1 MIKETAEFKAY
12 TGKVAYIAE
21 SKRDSTYLGRF
32 TYGML
37 TDFEGLNRV
46 LTIIARG
53 YMWEDSQK
61 PDIDRAKE
69 ALCAWCSIPDKKKA
83 TPKEEWQFD
92 TDFSY
97 LNETFPCLVDKNGKG
112 WFYRHAHSV
121 VRFVSKNP
129 DKVTKSSLA
138 NSQKLKLIFDREWKE
153 KVLQLQI
160 PLSSK
165 NTKGA
170 WVLRFD
176 DILSNALV
184 AGPLKNKEQTLPE
197 HLLKRV
203 EECKDKGIPENV
215 ILALLQYYFANKEAD
230 TDWVVLPVI
239 NFDAYFG
246 TSSFSKKWL
255 NKLPAELFEKQSR
268 YGVCRYRVK
277 VNM

>member
-1 MIKETAEFKAY
+1 MINETAEFEAY

-37 TDFEGLNRV
+37 TDFDGLNRV

-97 LNETFPCLVDKNGKG
+97 LNETFPGLVDKSGKG

-121 VRFVSKNP
+121 IKFITKNP
-129 DKVTKSSLA
+129 DKVTKSSVV

-153 KVLQLQI
+153 KVLQMQI

-176 DILSNALV
+176 DILANALV
-184 AGPLKNKEQTLPE
+184 SGPLKNNEQTLSE

-203 EECKDKGIPENV
+203 EESKDKEIPEDV
-215 ILALLQYYFANKEAD
+215 ILTLLQYYFANKEAD

-255 NKLPAELFEKQSR
+255 NKLPTELFEKQSR

-277 VNM
+277 VNI

>member
-1 MIKETAEFKAY
+1 MINETAEFEAY
-12 TGKVAYIAE
+12 TGKVKYAAG

-53 YMWEDSQK
+53 YMWKDSQK

-97 LNETFPCLVDKNGKG
+97 LKDAFPGLVDKNGKG

-277 VNM
+277 VNI

>member
-1 MIKETAEFKAY
+1 MINETAEFKAY

-37 TDFEGLNRV
+37 TGFEGLNRV

-53 YMWEDSQK
+53 YMWEDIQN
-61 PDIDRAKE
+61 PNIDKAKE

-97 LNETFPCLVDKNGKG
+97 LNETFPGLVDKSGKG

-121 VRFVSKNP
+121 IKFVTKNP
-129 DKVTKSSLA
+129 DKVTKSSVV

-153 KVLQLQI
+153 KVLQMQI

-176 DILSNALV
+176 DILANALV
-184 AGPLKNKEQTLPE
+184 SGPLKNNEQTLSE

-203 EECKDKGIPENV
+203 EESKDKEIPEDV
-215 ILALLQYYFANKEAD
+215 ILTLLQYYFANKEAD

-255 NKLPAELFEKQSR
+255 NKLPTELFEKQSR

-277 VNM
+277 VNI

>member
-1 MIKETAEFKAY
+1 MIKETAEFEAY
-12 TGKVAYIAE
+12 TGKVKYAAG

-53 YMWEDSQK
+53 YMWEDIQN
-61 PDIDRAKE
+61 PNIDKAKE

-83 TPKEEWQFD
+83 TPKDEWQFD

-97 LNETFPCLVDKNGKG
+97 LNDAFPGLVDKNGKG

-203 EECKDKGIPENV
+203 EECKDKEIPEDV

-230 TDWVVLPVI
+230 SDWVVLPVI
-239 NFDAYFG
+239 NFDAYLG

-255 NKLPAELFEKQSR
+255 SKLPTELFEKQSR

-277 VNM
+277 VNI

>member
-1 MIKETAEFKAY
+1 MINETAEFEAY

-53 YMWEDSQK
+53 YMWEDIQS
-61 PDIDRAKE
+61 PNIDKAKE

-83 TPKEEWQFD
+83 TPKEEWKFD

-129 DKVTKSSLA
+129 DKVTKSSVA

-277 VNM
+277 VNI

>member
-1 MIKETAEFKAY
+1 MINETAEFKAY

-37 TDFEGLNRV
+37 TGFEGLNRV

-53 YMWEDSQK
+53 NMWKDSQK

-97 LNETFPCLVDKNGKG
+97 LNETFPGLVDKSGKG

-121 VRFVSKNP
+121 IKFVTKNP
-129 DKVTKSSLA
+129 DKVTKSSVV

-153 KVLQLQI
+153 KVLQMQI

-176 DILSNALV
+176 DILANALV
-184 AGPLKNKEQTLPE
+184 SGPLKNNEQTLSE

-203 EECKDKGIPENV
+203 EESKDKEIPEDV
-215 ILALLQYYFANKEAD
+215 ILTLLQYYFANKEAD

-255 NKLPAELFEKQSR
+255 NKLPTELIEKQSR

-277 VNM
+277 VNI

>member
-1 MIKETAEFKAY
+1 MINETVEFKAY

-53 YMWEDSQK
+53 YMWEDIQN
-61 PDIDRAKE
+61 PNIDKAKE

-83 TPKEEWQFD
+83 TPKDEWQFD

-97 LNETFPCLVDKNGKG
+97 LNDAFPGLVDKSGKG

-121 VRFVSKNP
+121 IKFVTKNP
-129 DKVTKSSLA
+129 DKVTKASVV

-153 KVLQLQI
+153 KVLQMQI

-176 DILSNALV
+176 DILANALV
-184 AGPLKNKEQTLPE
+184 SGPLKNNEQTLSE

-203 EECKDKGIPENV
+203 EESKDKEIPEDV
-215 ILALLQYYFANKEAD
+215 ILTLLQYYFANKEAD

-255 NKLPAELFEKQSR
+255 NKLPTELFEKQSR

-277 VNM
+277 VNI

>member
-1 MIKETAEFKAY
+1 MINETSEFESY
-12 TGKVAYIAE
+12 TGKVKYAAE

-53 YMWEDSQK
+53 YMWEDLQN
-61 PDIDRAKE
+61 PNIDKAKE

-97 LNETFPCLVDKNGKG
+97 LNDAFPGLVDKSGKG

-121 VRFVSKNP
+121 IKFVTKNP
-129 DKVTKSSLA
+129 DKVTKSSVV

-176 DILSNALV
+176 DILANALV
-184 AGPLKNKEQTLPE
+184 LGPLKNNEQTLPE
-197 HLLKRV
+197 HLLKRI
-203 EECKDKGIPENV
+203 EDCKDAEIPKDV
-215 ILALLQYYFANKEAD
+215 ILSLLQYYFANKEAD

-277 VNM
+277 VNI

>member
-1 MIKETAEFKAY
+1 MINETAEFEAY
-12 TGKVAYIAE
+12 TGKVKYAAG

-53 YMWEDSQK
+53 YMWEDIQS
-61 PDIDRAKE
+61 PNIDKAKE

-83 TPKEEWQFD
+83 TPKEEWKFD

-277 VNM
+277 VNI

>member
-1 MIKETAEFKAY
+1 MINETAEFEAY
-12 TGKVAYIAE
+12 TGKVKYAAE

-129 DKVTKSSLA
+129 DKVTKSSVA

-160 PLSSK
+160 PLTSK

-176 DILSNALV
+176 DILANALV
-184 AGPLKNKEQTLPE
+184 LGPLKNNEQTLPE
-197 HLLKRV
+197 HLLKRI
-203 EECKDKGIPENV
+203 EDCKDAEIPKDV
-215 ILALLQYYFANKEAD
+215 ILSLLQYYFANKKAD

-268 YGVCRYRVK
+268 YGLCRYRVK
-277 VNM
+277 VNI

>member
-1 MIKETAEFKAY
+1 MINETAEFKAY

-37 TDFEGLNRV
+37 TGFEGLNRV

-53 YMWEDSQK
+53 NMWKDSQK

-97 LNETFPCLVDKNGKG
+97 LNETFPGLVDKSGKG

-121 VRFVSKNP
+121 IKFVTKNP
-129 DKVTKSSLA
+129 DKVTKASVV

-153 KVLQLQI
+153 KVLQMQI

-176 DILSNALV
+176 DILANALV
-184 AGPLKNKEQTLPE
+184 SGPLKNNEQTLSE

-203 EECKDKGIPENV
+203 EESKDKEIPEDV
-215 ILALLQYYFANKEAD
+215 ILTLLQYYFANKEAD

-255 NKLPAELFEKQSR
+255 NKLPTELFEKQSR

-277 VNM
+277 VNI

>member
-1 MIKETAEFKAY
+1 MINETAEFEAY

-138 NSQKLKLIFDREWKE
+138 NSQKLKIVFDREWKE

-176 DILSNALV
+176 DILANALV
-184 AGPLKNKEQTLPE
+184 SGPLKNNEQTLPE

-203 EECKDKGIPENV
+203 EECKDKEIPEDV
-215 ILALLQYYFANKEAD
+215 ILTLLQYYFANKEAD
-230 TDWVVLPVI
+230 TNWVVLPVI

-277 VNM
+277 VNI

>member
-12 TGKVAYIAE
+12 TGKAAYIAE
-21 SKRDSTYLGRF
+21 RKRDNTYLGRF

-53 YMWEDSQK
+53 YMWKDSQK

-83 TPKEEWQFD
+83 TPKEEWKFD

-129 DKVTKSSLA
+129 DKVTKSSVA
-138 NSQKLKLIFDREWKE
+138 NSQKLKLIFDREWRE

-184 AGPLKNKEQTLPE
+184 LGPLKNNEQALPE
-197 HLLKRV
+197 HLLQRV
-203 EECKDKGIPENV
+203 EECKDKEIPEDV

-230 TDWVVLPVI
+230 SDWVVLPVI
-239 NFDAYFG
+239 NFDAYLG

-255 NKLPAELFEKQSR
+255 NKLPTELFEKQSR

-277 VNM
+277 VNI

>member
-1 MIKETAEFKAY
+1 MINETAEFKAY

-37 TDFEGLNRV
+37 TGFEGLNRV

-53 YMWEDSQK
+53 NMWKDSQK

-97 LNETFPCLVDKNGKG
+97 LNETFPGLVDKSGKG

-121 VRFVSKNP
+121 IKFVTKNP
-129 DKVTKSSLA
+129 DKVTKSSVV

-153 KVLQLQI
+153 KVLQMQI

-176 DILSNALV
+176 DILANALV
-184 AGPLKNKEQTLPE
+184 SGPLKNNEQTLSE

-203 EECKDKGIPENV
+203 EESKDKEIPEDV
-215 ILALLQYYFANKEAD
+215 ILTLLQYYFANKEAD

-255 NKLPAELFEKQSR
+255 NKLPTELFEKQSR

-277 VNM
+277 VNI

>member
-1 MIKETAEFKAY
+1 MINETAEFEAY

-32 TYGML
+32 TYGIL

-61 PDIDRAKE
+61 PDIYRAKE

-97 LNETFPCLVDKNGKG
+97 LNETFPSLVDKNGKG

-138 NSQKLKLIFDREWKE
+138 NSQKLKIVFDREWKE

-170 WVLRFD
+170 WILRFD
-176 DILSNALV
+176 DILANALV
-184 AGPLKNKEQTLPE
+184 SGPLKNNEQTLPE

-203 EECKDKGIPENV
+203 EECKDKEIPEDV
-215 ILALLQYYFANKEAD
+215 ILTLLQYYFANKEAD
-230 TDWVVLPVI
+230 TNWVVLPVI

-268 YGVCRYRVK
+268 YGLCRYRVK

>member
-1 MIKETAEFKAY
+1 MINETAEFKAY
-12 TGKVAYIAE
+12 TGKAAYIAE
-21 SKRDSTYLGRF
+21 SKRDNTYLGRF
-32 TYGML
+32 TYGIL

-97 LNETFPCLVDKNGKG
+97 LNETFPSLIDKNGKG

-121 VRFVSKNP
+121 IKFVSKNP

-176 DILSNALV
+176 DILANALV
-184 AGPLKNKEQTLPE
+184 SGPLKNSEQTLPE

-203 EECKDKGIPENV
+203 EECKDKEIPEDV

-230 TDWVVLPVI
+230 SDWVVLPVI

>member
-1 MIKETAEFKAY
+1 MINETAEFEAY
-12 TGKVAYIAE
+12 TGKVKYAAG

-53 YMWEDSQK
+53 YMWEDIQN
-61 PDIDRAKE
+61 PNIDKAKE

-138 NSQKLKLIFDREWKE
+138 NSQKLKIVFDREWKE

-277 VNM
+277 VNI

>member
-1 MIKETAEFKAY
+1 MINETAEFEAY

-37 TDFEGLNRV
+37 TDFDGLNRV

-121 VRFVSKNP
+121 IKFVSKNP
-129 DKVTKSSLA
+129 DKVTKSSVA

-176 DILSNALV
+176 DILANALV
-184 AGPLKNKEQTLPE
+184 LGLLKNNEQTLPE
-197 HLLKRV
+197 HLLKRI
-203 EECKDKGIPENV
+203 EDCKDAEIPKDV
-215 ILALLQYYFANKEAD
+215 ILSLLQYYFANKEAD

-277 VNM
+277 VNI

>member
-12 TGKVAYIAE
+12 TGKAAYIAE

-37 TDFEGLNRV
+37 TDFWGLNRV

-69 ALCAWCSIPDKKKA
+69 ALCAWCSIPDKKKS

-129 DKVTKSSLA
+129 DKVTKSSVA
-138 NSQKLKLIFDREWKE
+138 NSQKLKLIFDREWRE

-160 PLSSK
+160 PLSSQ

-184 AGPLKNKEQTLPE
+184 LGPLKNNEQTLPE

-203 EECKDKGIPENV
+203 EECKDKEIPEDV

-277 VNM
+277 VNI

>member
-1 MIKETAEFKAY
+1 MINETAEFEAY
-12 TGKVAYIAE
+12 TGKVKYAAG

-277 VNM
+277 VNI

>member
-1 MIKETAEFKAY
+1 MINETAEFEAY

-21 SKRDSTYLGRF
+21 SKRDSTYLGKF
-32 TYGML
+32 TYGIL

-138 NSQKLKLIFDREWKE
+138 NSQKLKIVFDREWKE

-176 DILSNALV
+176 DILANALV
-184 AGPLKNKEQTLPE
+184 SGPLKNNEQTLPE

-203 EECKDKGIPENV
+203 EECKDKEIPEDV
-215 ILALLQYYFANKEAD
+215 ILTLLQYYFANKEAD
-230 TDWVVLPVI
+230 TNWVVLPVI

-268 YGVCRYRVK
+268 YGLCRYRVK

>member
-1 MIKETAEFKAY
+1 MINETAEFEAY
-12 TGKVAYIAE
+12 TGKVKYAAG

-37 TDFEGLNRV
+37 TDYEGLNRV

-138 NSQKLKLIFDREWKE
+138 NSQKLKIVFDREWKE

-176 DILSNALV
+176 DILANALV
-184 AGPLKNKEQTLPE
+184 SGPLKNNEQTLPE

-203 EECKDKGIPENV
+203 EECKDKEIPEDV
-215 ILALLQYYFANKEAD
+215 ILTLLQYYFANKEAD
-230 TDWVVLPVI
+230 TNWVVLPVI

-268 YGVCRYRVK
+268 YGLCRYRVK

>member
-1 MIKETAEFKAY
+1 MINETAEFKAY

-53 YMWEDSQK
+53 YMWEDIQN
-61 PDIDRAKE
+61 PNIDKAKE

-97 LNETFPCLVDKNGKG
+97 LNETFPGLVDKNGKG

-121 VRFVSKNP
+121 IKFVTKNP

-153 KVLQLQI
+153 KVLQMQI

-165 NTKGA
+165 NTKGV

-176 DILSNALV
+176 DILANALV
-184 AGPLKNKEQTLPE
+184 SGPLKNSEQTLPDY
-197 HLLKRV
+197 LLKRV
-203 EECKDKGIPENV
+203 EECKDKEIPEDV
-215 ILALLQYYFANKEAD
+215 ILTLLQYYFANKEAD

-277 VNM
+277 VNI

>member
-1 MIKETAEFKAY
+1 MINETAEFEAY
-12 TGKVAYIAE
+12 TGKVKYAAG

-53 YMWEDSQK
+53 YMWEDIQN
-61 PDIDRAKE
+61 PNIDKAKE

-83 TPKEEWQFD
+83 TPKDEWQFD

-97 LNETFPCLVDKNGKG
+97 LNETFPGLVDKSGKG

-121 VRFVSKNP
+121 IKFITKNP

-277 VNM
+277 VNI

>member
-1 MIKETAEFKAY
+1 MINEQAEFEAY
-12 TGKVAYIAE
+12 TGKVKYAAR

-53 YMWEDSQK
+53 YMWGSSHK
-61 PDIDRAKE
+61 PDIDRARD
-69 ALCAWCSIPDKKKA
+69 ALCAWCSIPEKGKA
-83 TPKEEWQFD
+83 TLKEEWQFT
-92 TDFSY
+92 TDFSHLSNLY
-97 LNETFPCLVDKNGKG
+97 PELVDKNGKG

-121 VRFVSKNP
+121 IRFVSKNP
-129 DKVTKSSLA
+129 DRVTKSA
-138 NSQKLKLIFDREWKE
+138 IAGSQKLKLIFDREWKE

-184 AGPLKNKEQTLPE
+184 LGPLKNNEQALPE
-197 HLLKRV
+197 HLLQRV
-203 EECKDKGIPENV
+203 EEFKDKEIPEDV
-215 ILALLQYYFANKEAD
+215 ILALLRYYFANKEAD

-277 VNM
+277 VNI

>member
-1 MIKETAEFKAY
+1 MINETAEFEAY
-12 TGKVAYIAE
+12 TGKVKYAAG

-53 YMWEDSQK
+53 YMWEDIQN
-61 PDIDRAKE
+61 PNIDKAKE

-83 TPKEEWQFD
+83 TPKDEWQFD

-97 LNETFPCLVDKNGKG
+97 LNDAFPGLVDKSGKG

-277 VNM
+277 VNI